1 VKDHEIRE
9 VSATELVTG
18 LRDFL
23 DGAQHRGECFV
34 ITRNG
39 RPVAMLGPL
48 PREGGE

>member
-1 VKDHEIRE
+1 M
-9 VSATELVTG
+9 
-18 LRDFL
+18 RDLL
-23 DGAQHRGECFV
+23 DGAQHRGERYI